1 MYYLVS
7 ADHNNMTAHLTRS
20 DSEGLCAV
28 YPKQRMR
35 TMICCG
41 MAGKRIRML
50 GVSVREIKALTAKME
65 RVTLIGKG
73 RENLTC
79 FIYINV

>member
-7 ADHNNMTAHLTRS
+7 VDNNSMIAHLTRS
-20 DSEGLCAV
+20 ESERLCAV
-28 YPKQRMR
+28 YPKQWTR

-50 GVSVREIKALTAKME
+50 GVSVRKIKALT
-65 RVTLIGKG
+65 VTLIGKG

-79 FIYINV
+79 FIY